1 MLIISM
7 QKSYEPLLG
16 VFVLTLFLSGKDA
29 WRFLYKTV
37 KLMALFSLF
46 ITLSYS
52 FMLYI
57 HSQSFWHYFVT
68 VNLRSFDM
76 LFLTLLFGSR
86 VNLYEA
92 FSFSKELTFL
102 LVLSV
107 SKIMSV
113 QRVFGDYKDALRSRT
128 LKKPTRNE
136 VYGYMGSAIGGFLER
151 NIQESKEN
159 YEAMRSR
166 GFHV

>member
-7 QKSYEPLLG
+7 QKSYEPLFALFG
-16 VFVLTLFLSGKDA
+16 VLLFFSG
-29 WRFLYKTV
+29 WRLFYTAV
-37 KLMALFSLF
+37 KLSALFSLF

-52 FMLYI
+52 VLLYM
-57 HSQSFWHYFVT
+57 HAQSFWHYFLT
-68 VNLRSFDM
+68 VNLRSLDM
-76 LFLTLLFGSR
+76 LILTLLFGSR

-113 QRVFGDYKDALRSRT
+113 QRVFADYKDVLRSRT
-128 LKKPTRNE
+128 IKKPNHSE
-136 VYGYMGSAIGGFLER
+136 AYDYIGSAIGGFLDR